1 MLTVNGKD
9 YFENRCIDSSMRRDL
24 SLRIAALLNATT
36 NPYSSVMNGSPIHDL
51 KIGSSSV

>member
-9 YFENRCIDSSMRRDL
+9 YFENMCIDSSMRRDL